1 MKIIKFNNYLEIVLF
16 IIMVVLFLV
25 PFEVNNN
32 ASLVF
37 ENVIG
42 KILVAI
48 IILCLFT
55 FNPLLGL
62 MSVLLAFKLFNLYN
76 NDGMIKDYI
85 PSKKK
90 RDKVLK
96 KYNDF
101 PLTLEEN
108 VIGVQRILDIGQA
121 VQSSNL
127 FNIRYQ
133 IHLNDLFDLSASS
146 YVPYVT
152 AMRHVESLEE

>member
-16 IIMVVLFLV
+16 VIMVVLFLV

-85 PSKKK
+85 PSKEKK
-90 RDKVLK
+90 DKVLK

-108 VIGVQRILDIGQA
+108 VINNLKDYKYNNN
-121 VQSSNL
+121 SNKEKAN
-127 FNIRYQ
+127 FKPKKCKIYNAKT
-133 IHLNDLFDLSASS
+133 F
-146 YVPYVT
+146 
-152 AMRHVESLEE
+152 

>member
-42 KILVAI
+42 KILIAI

-85 PSKKK
+85 PSKEK

-108 VIGVQRILDIGQA
+108 VINNLKDYKYNNN
-121 VQSSNL
+121 SNKEKAN
-127 FNIRYQ
+127 FKPKNVKFTMQKYFK
-133 IHLNDLFDLSASS
+133 NF
-146 YVPYVT
+146 
-152 AMRHVESLEE
+152 

>member
-1 MKIIKFNNYLEIVLF
+1 MDFKFISIKNK
-16 IIMVVLFLV
+16 
-25 PFEVNNN
+25 VN
-32 ASLVF
+32 
-37 ENVIG
+37 
-42 KILVAI
+42 I

-85 PSKKK
+85 PSKEK

-108 VIGVQRILDIGQA
+108 VINNLKDYKYNNN
-121 VQSSNL
+121 SNKEKAN
-127 FNIRYQ
+127 FKPKKCKIYNAKT
-133 IHLNDLFDLSASS
+133 F
-146 YVPYVT
+146 
-152 AMRHVESLEE
+152 